1 MKFLPGQKV
10 TCVRATGPWEAQLED
25 RGLYSVEG
33 YEEWSGDFGVSQM
46 LRVADA
52 KGVPVP
58 GTYHESRFE
67 LAAESYLASL
77 RSGT

>member
-10 TCVRATGPWEAQLED
+10 TCVRATGPWEMQLAD

-33 YEEWSGDFGVSQM
+33 YDAASQM

-67 LAAESYLASL
+67 LAGESYLASL